1 MHDGMKIIDKADAA
15 ELFDKGE
22 AVYLLYD
29 DDTESLV
36 TWSKAEIYLHTRGV
50 RVRGK
55 ANLAGRG
62 AKKG

>member
-1 MHDGMKIIDKADAA
+1 MHEGMKIIDKEEAA

-36 TWSKAEIYLHTRGV
+36 WEKAEIYWHYGEC
-50 RVRGK
+50 GIEEE
-55 ANLAGRG
+55 
-62 AKKG
+62 

>member
-1 MHDGMKIIDKADAA
+1 MHEGMKIIDKADAA

-36 TWSKAEIYLHTRGV
+36 WEKTEIYLHYGEC
-50 RVRGK
+50 GIEEE
-55 ANLAGRG
+55 
-62 AKKG
+62 

>member
-1 MHDGMKIIDKADAA
+1 MHEGMKIIDKEEAA

-36 TWSKAEIYLHTRGV
+36 TWSKAEIYWHYGEC
-50 RVRGK
+50 GIEEE
-55 ANLAGRG
+55 
-62 AKKG
+62 